1 MIDKKTDGRETKIQ
15 KPKEKSESITNAR
28 NIGENGRDSGC
39 TQYQQERVSREV
51 DAGMGR
57 TTIYWSLG
65 GILGLFREVMRE
77 GYDYID
83 AHGERL
89 EKRLVDHKNR
99 KASFLEKS
107 AALEKEIA
115 RLLEQVE
122 KLPEEIPT
130 EEE

>member
-1 MIDKKTDGRETKIQ
+1 MDNKKLNGRETKIR
-15 KPKEKSESITNAR
+15 S
-28 NIGENGRDSGC
+28 
-39 TQYQQERVSREV
+39 QERQIESLSNSQNKGEDEGDSRRIEYESKRT
-51 DAGMGR
+51 AGKMGASMGR
-57 TTIYWSLG
+57 TTIYRIIG

-77 GYDYID
+77 AYDYMD

-89 EKRLVDHKNR
+89 EKRLVDHRHK

-122 KLPEEIPT
+122 KLPEETPA

>member
-1 MIDKKTDGRETKIQ
+1 MSSKLNDGQETNLRKQQKTSDVFVN
-15 KPKEKSESITNAR
+15 SR
-28 NIGENGRDSGC
+28 NTGADGRDSEC
-39 TQYQQERVSREV
+39 TKYQQKRVSREV
-51 DAGMGR
+51 DASVGR
-57 TTIYWSLG
+57 TAIYRTVG

-77 GYDYID
+77 AYDYID

-89 EKRLVDHKNR
+89 EKRLIDHKDK

-122 KLPEEIPT
+122 KLPEETPA